1 MDSERFKHLQNLIG
15 YDNERMARMLN
26 IDVADVEDYSSGRKP
41 VPEKLASELEFFADW
56 ASEVGDTAVKRDL
69 ARKHLGGS

>member
-1 MDSERFKHLQNLIG
+1 MDSERFRHLQDLIG

-26 IDVADVEDYSSGRKP
+26 IDLADVEDFSAGRKP

-56 ASEVGDTAVKRDL
+56 AAEVGDTAVKRDL
-69 ARKHLGGS
+69 ARKHLGD